1 MKPTVANLISQS
13 RQHGLPALE
22 ARLLLEHASGLSR
35 TRQAAW
41 PETELDASVAEAF
54 RELVRRRLAGEP
66 VAYLIGLREFFSLEF
81 EVSPAVLI
89 PRPETELLVELALE
103 RLPLDEPS
111 SALDLGTGSGIIP
124 VSLRKHR
131 PQLAMY
137 ALDISETALAV
148 AQRNAERHQTPI
160 RFARSNWY
168 AALGEE
174 RFDLIVSNP
183 PYIAAGDPH
192 LVEGDLRFEPAGA
205 LSDGADG
212 LLHIR
217 QIIAGAAR
225 HLQPGG
231 WLLFEHGYDQA
242 AASRALLQAAGF
254 QQVRSW
260 SDLADIERVSGG
272 RLAAS

>member
-13 RQHGLPALE
+13 RQHGLLALE
-22 ARLLLEHASGLSR
+22 ARLLLEYASGLSR

-41 PETELDASVAEAF
+41 PETELDAAVAETF

-225 HLQPGG
+225 HLLPGG